1 MVSHTGI
8 SVQKEDADS
17 IISFLLNNNIIE
29 KNLKI
34 RQDGDTVYIPVKLE
48 AGSSI
53 MNIKTGNYHFTGRLN
68 ARNPYREILAEAGDS
83 GINPASVPDKWI
95 TYGNSVILKLF
106 GSLREKKKIGK
117 AFMKVTGCSSVYG
130 MEGGV
135 KNMDRAPAI
144 SLIAGKGGE
153 VRHLENGVV
162 YIFDPEK
169 IMFSPGN
176 VNERHHFLSLIRGK
190 ETVLDMFAGIGYFSL
205 QIALHTGAA
214 MVHCVDINSLSL
226 EFLRKSAISNGL
238 SQRIETHVGDCRKT
252 IPDIRADIIYMGN
265 FSSLEYIAHGVMRL
279 KENGGIIAHFLVSTE
294 EIETCGDKIISRVR
308 RLGVKCSVEDLH
320 RVKSYAP
327 NLWHM
332 SAYISIIKN

>member
-1 MVSHTGI
+1 MVSHPGL
-8 SVQKEDADS
+8 SVRKEDADS

-29 KNLKI
+29 KSLKI
-34 RQDGDTVYIPVKLE
+34 RQEEDTVYIPVKLK

-53 MNIKTGNYHFTGRLN
+53 MNIKSGNYEFKGRLN
-68 ARNPYREILAEAGDS
+68 SRNPYLEIIGEVKDS
-83 GINPASVPDKWI
+83 GIDPASVPDKWI
-95 TYGNSVILKLF
+95 TYGNSIILKLS
-106 GSLREKKKIGK
+106 GSLKERKIIGK
-117 AFMKVTGCSSVYG
+117 AFMKAIGSSSVYS

-135 KNMDRAPAI
+135 KNRVRVPAI

-205 QIALHTGAA
+205 QIAKHTDAA
-214 MVHCVDINSLSL
+214 MVHCVDINASSL
-226 EFLRKSAISNGL
+226 EFLKKSAMANGL
-238 SQRIETHVGDCRKT
+238 SQKIETHEGDCRK
-252 IPDIRADIIYMGN
+252 IVPDMRADIIYMGN
-265 FSSLEYIAHGVMRL
+265 FSSMEYISHGIMRL
-279 KENGGIIAHFLVSTE
+279 KDRGGIIAHFLVSTE
-294 EIETCGDKIISRVR
+294 EIETFGEVIISRLK

-332 SAYISIIKN
+332 SAYISIMKK